1 MPAIFSI
8 GVIKVNAVDHAAS
21 FNVGENIVIGI
32 TSTHNNAQGSGG
44 SVGDGLVEPSVG
56 STAADVINEVGSVRT
71 TNPLAEGVNV

>member
-8 GVIKVNAVDHAAS
+8 GAIKVISVDHSAV

-32 TSTHNNAQGSGG
+32 TSTHHNAQGSGG
-44 SVGDGLVEPSVG
+44 SVGDGIVEPSVG
-56 STAADVINEVGSVRT
+56 STAVDNTAELGVGT